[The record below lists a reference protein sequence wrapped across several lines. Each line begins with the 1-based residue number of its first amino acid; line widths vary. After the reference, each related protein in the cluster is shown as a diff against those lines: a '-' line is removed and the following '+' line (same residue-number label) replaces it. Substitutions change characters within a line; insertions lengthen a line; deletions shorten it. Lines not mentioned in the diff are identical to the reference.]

1 MNLDLLSWSPVI
13 LTLTPETAE
22 RTERQRYA
30 NLSTNRIYSINQ
42 TTIQSFKR
50 REKYPERKVRILMSL
65 RFRFDIQVIHGHK
78 TIIKS
83 HCHQHSQ
90 FYTKKKG
97 TFSIPTSS
105 CSGKKN
111 INCHQDSPSLSIPI

>member
-50 REKYPERKVRILMSL
+50 REKYPKRKGAYPN
-65 RFRFDIQVIHGHK
+65 VIAFQ
-78 TIIKS
+78 I
-83 HCHQHSQ
+83 
-90 FYTKKKG
+90 
-97 TFSIPTSS
+97 
-105 CSGKKN
+105 
-111 INCHQDSPSLSIPI
+111 